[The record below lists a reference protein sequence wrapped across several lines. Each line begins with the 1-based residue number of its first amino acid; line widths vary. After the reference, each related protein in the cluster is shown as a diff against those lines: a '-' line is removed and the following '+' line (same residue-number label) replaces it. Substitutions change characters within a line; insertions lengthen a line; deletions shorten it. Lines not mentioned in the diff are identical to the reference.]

1 MRRNKH
7 VVDHFLGYVRAI
19 CLLLLSG
26 YSLGVVAKPTL
37 PAIALDNADDTSEL
51 RSLHASGE
59 LSTRASIALDSGKVV
74 YLELSYIQP
83 FAADRRVLLDGKPID
98 PSLYETERRYYRG
111 SVFGDPESYAFL
123 SVEPSGEGSLYIDYA
138 NNQYKGT
145 ISEQGSQLTL
155 GLKDSASAIA
165 WDSPPKTDAVHVP
178 GLEPPSG
185 PTQSQRVAPR
195 LGVGAGGAESV
206 PAAAGWYGPY
216 RLTVPAGQS
225 YASVINR
232 GPGVANVYIVPKG
245 VNPLDPN
252 SCDHQQCFIENPKA
266 GDYDVWVYKF
276 EGEKGAPDLPTT
288 VNFGFAGS
296 SPKSQEKKLP
306 RAGNELWGATIAF
319 EIDHQFFSQKFSDSA
334 EAVDA
339 YLAEL
344 VSYMNVTYEE
354 EINTRLL
361 IGDVILYTSSN
372 NPYSSSDPG
381 SRLSEMKSYWP
392 QNYDSVERA
401 LAASLML
408 GMSGMAYVNVLC
420 NDSQGYSSSGV
431 TGVASADAAHLNQ
444 DTLMVAHEL
453 GHNFGSDH
461 THCYGNI
468 GGNENPVDACRSGE
482 SGSPFGGN
490 TCFSGTQS
498 LPGVDSL
505 TGGTPG
511 AQNGT
516 IMSYCH
522 LLEGNIHNTKRT
534 FGANTN
540 FGIEPQRVSNR
551 MASLTDAVGAASP
564 QCLSLITISTDGE
577 PGRPTGVSAEAGDG
591 QATISWTAPSYE
603 GDSAITGYTVT
614 ASPDGNTC
622 TTTDETSCT
631 VTGLTN
637 CTAYTFTVTATNSFG
652 TGSSS
657 GASSAVRPQGE
668 TPCEEPEDPPGEEEP
683 PADPVE
689 LTSGVAVTG
698 LSGARQEDL
707 YFYIDVPEGASTLT
721 VELSVDSG
729 DPDLYVDTTNPPP
742 TSGPLCKSSGGAG
755 RDELCTIDSPAEDR
769 YFIRVKGFREFSG
782 ATLMA
787 TAGDPPD
794 EEPTAALSPAS
805 QTVSGTVGSPIT
817 ATTAFTATNF
827 TGEVVYSLDSSLPPG
842 LSLATDTG
850 VISGTPTEAQ
860 SAATY
865 TVTGEDQSGN
875 SATAT
880 VSITVA
886 ALPDEEEPPAD
897 PVALTSGV
905 AVTGLSGEKEGDL
918 YFYIDVP
925 DGIAMLKVELSVG
938 SGDPDLYV
946 DTSNP
951 PPLEGSLCRSWN
963 NAGTDELCT
972 IDSPAEGRYFVRVRG
987 YDAFSDSTL
996 IATLEEPSAPDAP
1009 TITRTDSGDGEIY
1022 LYVTVSDDG
1031 GSTITG
1037 YTASCTD
1044 GTTTFT
1050 GTGTESPIT
1059 VGGLTN
1065 YTEYSCT
1072 VTATNDIGTSAASVV
1087 VMATAGE
1094 RPGAPSITSI
1104 TSGDGSLEVAFSAGK
1119 GGAADDYTLTCI
1131 DQTGSRLSGRSGM
1144 MPAQFSPHYIDDKPV
1159 LSGTTTFP
1167 TAMAFHQSEEF
1178 REGSL
1183 RCGTD
1188 AHEQFLGSQK
1198 RYEIDQRVAD
1208 CTNELT
1214 NIDLEYDPV
1223 VGRTIVIP
1231 VYFHIIHKTDG
1242 TGYVSRKRVDEQMAV
1257 LNEDFGGTSFN
1268 GDSGYNTTIQFE
1280 LVAVDYVENDEWYAA
1295 TYENTE
1301 FRSALA
1307 QSPDRYLN
1315 IYTQNPT
1322 ANGQVLLGYAT
1333 LPAGSAGTSTDGVV
1347 MKHETIG
1354 GRNNGYG
1361 AYNHGRTLAHE
1372 VGHYLGL
1379 FHTFQGEVCDNTYT
1393 TQDLIIDTPPQSA
1406 ADTGTE
1412 ASSTCGVTSAIEN
1425 YMNYSQDSALNTFT
1439 VEQTN
1444 RMICSQTSYRPE
1456 AYRFET
1462 RPVFTASG
1470 ASSPLTVT
1478 GLTNGNTYSCSMVAS
1493 NSLGSSATSAAVDAI
1508 ADGTAR
1514 AALSPASQTVDGSV
1528 GSAITPTTAY
1538 TATNFTGDVV
1548 YSIDNSLPAGLSLDT
1563 ATGVISGTPTESKSA
1578 TTYTVTGED
1587 QSGNSASATVSI
1599 TVAALDSDGDGVDDA
1614 SDPFPNDPN
1623 ESVDTDGDGIGNNAD
1638 TDDDGDG
1645 VPDVD
1650 DVFPLDASES
1660 LDTDGDGI
1668 GNNADTDD
1676 DGDGVSDDEDAF
1688 PLDNSEWVDTDADG
1702 VGNNADNDDD
1712 NDGVLDSVDFYPL
1725 DASKTNE
1732 QLLDIDGNNEVD
1744 ALTDGLL
1751 ILRYVFGLRGSVLI
1765 AGVVAQDATRTSAE
1779 DIEAYLGALIP
1790 TL

>member
-1 MRRNKH
+1 MRSSQH
-7 VVDHFLGYVRAI
+7 VLERFLGYVTALCI
-19 CLLLLSG
+19 VLLSG
-26 YSLGVVAKPTL
+26 YSSVVAAQRISSEIT
-37 PAIALDNADDTSEL
+37 LDNVGDISEL
-51 RSLHASGE
+51 RRLHASGE
-59 LSTRASIALDSGKVV
+59 FSTRASIALDSGKLV

-83 FAADRRVLLDGKPID
+83 FAAGRRVLLDGKPID
-98 PSLYETERRYYRG
+98 PSLYETDRRYYRG

-138 NNQYKGT
+138 DSQYKGT
-145 ISEQGSQLTL
+145 ISEQGSRLTL
-155 GLKDSASAIA
+155 GQKDSAAAITA
-165 WDSPPKTDAVHVP
+165 GSPPKTDAVHVP

-185 PTQSQRVAPR
+185 PAQSQRVAPR
-195 LGVGAGGAESV
+195 LGAGAGGAKSV

-276 EGEKGAPDLPTT
+276 EGEKGTPDLPTT

-296 SPKSQEKKLP
+296 SPKGQGNNLA
-306 RAGNELWGATIAF
+306 RAGNELWGATLAF
-319 EIDHQFFSQKFSDSA
+319 EIDHKLFSQAFSDSA
-334 EAVDA
+334 EAVDT

-372 NPYSSSDPG
+372 NPYASSDPG

-392 QNYDSVERA
+392 QNYDSIERA
-401 LAASLML
+401 LVVGLMQ
-408 GMSGMAYVNVLC
+408 GMSGMAYVNALC
-420 NDSQGYSSSGV
+420 NDSQGYSASGV
-431 TGVASADAAHLNQ
+431 TGVASADGAHLNQ
-444 DTLMVAHEL
+444 DTLIVAHEL

-461 THCYGNI
+461 THCYGNLE
-468 GGNENPVDACRSGE
+468 GNENPVDGCFSGE
-482 SGSPFGGN
+482 SGNAWVGN
-490 TCFSGTQS
+490 TCFSGEAG
-498 LPGVDSL
+498 LPGVGSL
-505 TGGTPG
+505 SGGTAG

-522 LLEGNIHNTKRT
+522 ILPGNVQNTKRT

-540 FGIEPQRVSNR
+540 FGIEPHRVPNR
-551 MASLTDAVGAASP
+551 MARLTDAAGAASP

-577 PGRPTGVSAEAGDG
+577 PGRPTGVSAEAGDE
-591 QATISWTAPSYE
+591 QATISWTAPGYE

-622 TTTDETSCT
+622 TTTGETSCT

-637 CTAYTFTVTATNSFG
+637 CTAYTFTVTATNSLG
-652 TGSSS
+652 TSSPS
-657 GASSAVRPQGE
+657 GASSAIRPEGE
-668 TPCEEPEDPPGEEEP
+668 SPCEDPPEEEPPEEEP

-698 LSGARQEDL
+698 LSGARQQDL
-707 YFYIDVPEGASTLT
+707 YFYIDVPNDAPTLS
-721 VELSVDSG
+721 VELRVDSG
-729 DPDLYVDTTNPPP
+729 DPDLYVDTRNPPP
-742 TSGPLCKSSGGAG
+742 TSGPLCKSSEGAG
-755 RDELCTIDSPAEDR
+755 KDELCTIDSPAEDR

-782 ATLMA
+782 ATLIATVGDPSEEEPPEEEPPEEEPPAEPVALTSGVEVTGLSGEKDEDLYFYIDVPDGVAMLTVELTVGNGDPDLYVDTSNPPPLEGFLCRSWNDAGTDELCNIDSPAEGRYYVRVRGYDAFSDTTLVA
-787 TAGDPPD
+787 TAGESSE
-794 EEPTAALSPAS
+794 EEPP
-805 QTVSGTVGSPIT
+805 
-817 ATTAFTATNF
+817 
-827 TGEVVYSLDSSLPPG
+827 EEEPP
-842 LSLATDTG
+842 
-850 VISGTPTEAQ
+850 
-860 SAATY
+860 
-865 TVTGEDQSGN
+865 
-875 SATAT
+875 
-880 VSITVA
+880 
-886 ALPDEEEPPAD
+886 EEEPPAD

-905 AVTGLSGEKEGDL
+905 AVTGLSGEKEEDL

-925 DGIAMLKVELSVG
+925 DGIATLKVELSVG

-972 IDSPAEGRYFVRVRG
+972 IDSPAEGRYFVRVSG
-987 YDAFSDSTL
+987 YDVFSDATL
-996 IATLEEPSAPDAP
+996 IATLEEPSAPGAP
-1009 TITRTDSGDGEIY
+1009 IITRTDSGDGEIY

-1087 VMATAGE
+1087 VTATAGE

-1119 GGAADDYTLTCI
+1119 GGAAEDYTLTCI
-1131 DQTGSRLSGRSGM
+1131 DQTGSRLSGRSGK

-1159 LSGTTTFP
+1159 LSGTKTFP

-1188 AHEQFLGSQK
+1188 AHELFLGSQQ

-1231 VYFHIIHKTDG
+1231 VYFHVIHKTDG
-1242 TGYVSRKRVDEQMAV
+1242 TGYVSLERIDDQMAV

-1280 LVAVDYVENDEWYAA
+1280 LVAADYVENDEWYAV

-1301 FRSALA
+1301 FKSALA

-1315 IYTQNPT
+1315 IYTKDAQT
-1322 ANGQVLLGYAT
+1322 ANGQSLLGYAT
-1333 LPAGSAGTSTDGVV
+1333 LPQGSAGTSTDGVV

-1379 FHTFQGEVCDNTYT
+1379 LHTFQDEVCDNTYT

-1412 ASSTCGVTSAIEN
+1412 ASSTCGVPSAIEN
-1425 YMNYSQDSALNTFT
+1425 YMNYSQDAALNTFT

-1470 ASSPLTVT
+1470 ATSPLTVT

-1493 NSLGSSATSAAVDAI
+1493 NSVGHSAASAAVNAVPG
-1508 ADGTAR
+1508 GTAP
-1514 AALSPASQTVDGSV
+1514 AVLSPASQMVEGIVGSV
-1528 GSAITPTTAY
+1528 ITPTTAY

-1548 YSIDNSLPAGLSLDT
+1548 YSVDSSLPAGLSLDT

-1578 TTYTVTGED
+1578 TTYTVTAED
-1587 QSGNSASATVSI
+1587 QSGNSATATVSI
-1599 TVAALDSDGDGVDDA
+1599 TVAALPATTVPSAPTITRTNYGDGEIYLFFTVSNDGGSAITGYTA
-1614 SDPFPNDPN
+1614 SC
-1623 ESVDTDGDGIGNNAD
+1623 TDGSATFTGTSTDSPITITGLTNGTAYNCTVTATNDIG
-1638 TDDDGDG
+1638 
-1645 VPDVD
+1645 
-1650 DVFPLDASES
+1650 
-1660 LDTDGDGI
+1660 
-1668 GNNADTDD
+1668 
-1676 DGDGVSDDEDAF
+1676 
-1688 PLDNSEWVDTDADG
+1688 
-1702 VGNNADNDDD
+1702 
-1712 NDGVLDSVDFYPL
+1712 
-1725 DASKTNE
+1725 
-1732 QLLDIDGNNEVD
+1732 
-1744 ALTDGLL
+1744 
-1751 ILRYVFGLRGSVLI
+1751 
-1765 AGVVAQDATRTSAE
+1765 TSADSSPTSSIRPE
-1779 DIEAYLGALIP
+1779 EAASGLPIWMLYIATQP
-1790 TL
+1790 KAP

>member
-1 MRRNKH
+1 
-7 VVDHFLGYVRAI
+7 
-19 CLLLLSG
+19 
-26 YSLGVVAKPTL
+26 
-37 PAIALDNADDTSEL
+37 
-51 RSLHASGE
+51 
-59 LSTRASIALDSGKVV
+59 
-74 YLELSYIQP
+74 
-83 FAADRRVLLDGKPID
+83 
-98 PSLYETERRYYRG
+98 
-111 SVFGDPESYAFL
+111 
-123 SVEPSGEGSLYIDYA
+123 
-138 NNQYKGT
+138 
-145 ISEQGSQLTL
+145 
-155 GLKDSASAIA
+155 
-165 WDSPPKTDAVHVP
+165 
-178 GLEPPSG
+178 
-185 PTQSQRVAPR
+185 
-195 LGVGAGGAESV
+195 
-206 PAAAGWYGPY
+206 
-216 RLTVPAGQS
+216 
-225 YASVINR
+225 
-232 GPGVANVYIVPKG
+232 VPKG
-245 VNPLDPN
+245 ANPLDPN
-252 SCDHQQCFIENPKA
+252 SCDHQQCFIENPEA

-276 EGEKGAPDLPTT
+276 GEEMGTPDLPAS
-288 VNFGFAGS
+288 VNFGFTAS
-296 SPKSQEKKLP
+296 SPESRGSNP
-306 RAGNELWGATIAF
+306 ARAGNELWGATIAF

-334 EAVDA
+334 AAVDT

-344 VSYMNVTYEE
+344 VTYMNVTYEA

-381 SRLSEMKSYWP
+381 SRLSEMMNYWP

-498 LPGVDSL
+498 LPGVNSL

-622 TTTDETSCT
+622 TTTGETSCT

-637 CTAYTFTVTATNSFG
+637 CTAYTFTVTATNSSG

-668 TPCEEPEDPPGEEEP
+668 TPCEEPEDPPGEEPPEEP

-707 YFYIDVPEGASTLT
+707 YFYIDVPQGAATLT

-729 DPDLYVDTTNPPP
+729 DPDLYVDTRNPPP

-769 YFIRVKGFREFSG
+769 YYVRVKGFREFSG
-782 ATLMA
+782 ATLIA
-787 TAGDPPD
+787 TAGDPPE
-794 EEPTAALSPAS
+794 EEPP
-805 QTVSGTVGSPIT
+805 
-817 ATTAFTATNF
+817 
-827 TGEVVYSLDSSLPPG
+827 EEEPP
-842 LSLATDTG
+842 
-850 VISGTPTEAQ
+850 
-860 SAATY
+860 
-865 TVTGEDQSGN
+865 
-875 SATAT
+875 
-880 VSITVA
+880 
-886 ALPDEEEPPAD
+886 EEEPPAD

-905 AVTGLSGEKEGDL
+905 AVTGLSGEKDEDQ

-925 DGIAMLKVELSVG
+925 DGIATLKVELSVG

-963 NAGTDELCT
+963 GAGTDELCT
-972 IDSPAEGRYFVRVRG
+972 IDSPAEGRYFVRVSG
-987 YDAFSDSTL
+987 YDAFSDANL
-996 IATLEEPSAPDAP
+996 IATLEEPSPPDAP
-1009 TITRTDSGDGEIY
+1009 TITRTESGDGEIY

-1031 GSTITG
+1031 GPTITG

-1087 VMATAGE
+1087 VTATAGE
-1094 RPGAPSITSI
+1094 RPGPPSITSI

-1131 DQTGSRLSGRSGM
+1131 DQTGSRLSGRFGK

-1159 LSGTTTFP
+1159 LSGTQTFP

-1178 REGSL
+1178 RDGSL

-1188 AHEQFLGSQK
+1188 AHELFLGSQQ

-1242 TGYVSRKRVDEQMAV
+1242 TGYVSRERVDEQMAV

-1268 GDSGYNTTIQFE
+1268 GASGYNTTIQFE

-1295 TYENTE
+1295 DYENSE

-1322 ANGQVLLGYAT
+1322 ANGQALLGYAT

-1361 AYNHGRTLAHE
+1361 AYDHGRTLAHE
-1372 VGHYLGL
+1372 AGHYLGL

-1412 ASSTCGVTSAIEN
+1412 ASSACGVPSAIEN

-1444 RMICSQTSYRPE
+1444 RMICSHTSYRPE
-1456 AYRFET
+1456 AYRYET
-1462 RPVFTASG
+1462 RPMFTASG

-1493 NSLGSSATSAAVDAI
+1493 NSAGSSDASTAVDAI
-1508 ADGTAR
+1508 VDGTAV
-1514 AALSPASQTVDGSV
+1514 ALSPASQTVDGSV

-1587 QSGNSASATVSI
+1587 QSGNSATATVSI

-1614 SDPFPNDPN
+1614 SDAFPNDPN

-1668 GNNADTDD
+1668 GNNADTDG
-1676 DGDGVSDDEDAF
+1676 DGDGVPDVDDAF
-1688 PLDNSEWVDTDADG
+1688 PLDSSESLDTDSDG
-1702 VGNNADNDDD
+1702 IGNNADTDDD
-1712 NDGVLDSVDFYPL
+1712 NDGVLDVSDAFPL
-1725 DASKTNE
+1725 DASESIDTDSDGIGNNADTDDDGDSVLDVNDAFPLDASE
-1732 QLLDIDGNNEVD
+1732 SLDTDGDGIGNNTDTDDDGDGISDGDDPFPLDASETLDTDSDGIGNNTDTDDDGDGVLDVNDPFPLDASATYELLLDIDGNNEVD

-1751 ILRYVFGLRGSVLI
+1751 FLRYVFGLRGSALI
-1765 AGVVAQDATRTSAE
+1765 AGVVAQDATRASAE
-1779 DIEAYLGALIP
+1779 DIETYLGALIP

>member
-1 MRRNKH
+1 VRRNKH

-59 LSTRASIALDSGKVV
+59 LSTRASIELDSGKVV
-74 YLELSYIQP
+74 YFDLSYIQP

-123 SVEPSGEGSLYIDYA
+123 SVEPSGEGSLYIYYA

-165 WDSPPKTDAVHVP
+165 WGSPPETDAVHVP

-195 LGVGAGGAESV
+195 LGAGAGGAESV

-245 VNPLDPN
+245 ANPLDPN

-296 SPKSQEKKLP
+296 SPTSQGKKLP

-319 EIDHQFFSQKFSDSA
+319 EIDHQFFSQTFSESA

-381 SRLSEMKSYWP
+381 SRLSEMMNYWP

-498 LPGVDSL
+498 LPGVNSL

-622 TTTDETSCT
+622 TTTGETSCT

-637 CTAYTFTVTATNSFG
+637 CTAYTFTVTATNSSG

-668 TPCEEPEDPPGEEEP
+668 TPCEEPEDPPGEEPPEEP

-707 YFYIDVPEGASTLT
+707 YFYIDVPQGAATLT

-729 DPDLYVDTTNPPP
+729 DPDLYVDTRNPPP

-769 YFIRVKGFREFSG
+769 YYVRVKGFREFSG
-782 ATLMA
+782 ATLIA
-787 TAGDPPD
+787 TAGDPPE
-794 EEPTAALSPAS
+794 EEPP
-805 QTVSGTVGSPIT
+805 
-817 ATTAFTATNF
+817 
-827 TGEVVYSLDSSLPPG
+827 EEEPPEEE
-842 LSLATDTG
+842 
-850 VISGTPTEAQ
+850 P
-860 SAATY
+860 
-865 TVTGEDQSGN
+865 
-875 SATAT
+875 
-880 VSITVA
+880 
-886 ALPDEEEPPAD
+886 PEEEPPAD

-905 AVTGLSGEKEGDL
+905 AVTGLSGEKDEDQ

-925 DGIAMLKVELSVG
+925 DGIATLKVELSVG

-963 NAGTDELCT
+963 GAGTDELCT
-972 IDSPAEGRYFVRVRG
+972 IDSPAEGRYFVRVSG
-987 YDAFSDSTL
+987 YDAFSDANL
-996 IATLEEPSAPDAP
+996 IATLEEPSPPDAP
-1009 TITRTDSGDGEIY
+1009 TITRTESGDGEIY

-1031 GSTITG
+1031 GPTITG

-1087 VMATAGE
+1087 VTATAGE
-1094 RPGAPSITSI
+1094 RPGPPSITSI

-1131 DQTGSRLSGRSGM
+1131 DQTGSRLSGRFGK

-1159 LSGTTTFP
+1159 LSGTQTFP

-1178 REGSL
+1178 RDGSL

-1188 AHEQFLGSQK
+1188 AHELFLGSQQ

-1242 TGYVSRKRVDEQMAV
+1242 TGYVSRERVDEQMAV

-1268 GDSGYNTTIQFE
+1268 GASGYNTTIQFE

-1295 TYENTE
+1295 DYENSE

-1322 ANGQVLLGYAT
+1322 ANGQALLGYAT

-1361 AYNHGRTLAHE
+1361 AYDHGRTLAHE
-1372 VGHYLGL
+1372 AGHYLGL
-1379 FHTFQGEVCDNTYT
+1379 FHTFQGEVCDN
-1393 TQDLIIDTPPQSA
+1393 
-1406 ADTGTE
+1406 
-1412 ASSTCGVTSAIEN
+1412 
-1425 YMNYSQDSALNTFT
+1425 
-1439 VEQTN
+1439 
-1444 RMICSQTSYRPE
+1444 
-1456 AYRFET
+1456 
-1462 RPVFTASG
+1462 
-1470 ASSPLTVT
+1470 
-1478 GLTNGNTYSCSMVAS
+1478 
-1493 NSLGSSATSAAVDAI
+1493 
-1508 ADGTAR
+1508 
-1514 AALSPASQTVDGSV
+1514 ALSPASQTVNGTV
-1528 GSAITPTTAY
+1528 GSAITATTAY

-1548 YSIDNSLPAGLSLDT
+1548 YSLDSRLPPGLSLDT
-1563 ATGVISGTPTESKSA
+1563 DTGVISGTPTEAQSA

-1587 QSGNSASATVSI
+1587 RSNSATATVSI
-1599 TVAALDSDGDGVDDA
+1599 TVAADA
-1614 SDPFPNDPN
+1614 S
-1623 ESVDTDGDGIGNNAD
+1623 ESIDTDSDGIGNNAD
-1638 TDDDGDG
+1638 TDDDGDS
-1645 VPDVD
+1645 VLDVND
-1650 DVFPLDASES
+1650 AFPLDASES

-1668 GNNADTDD
+1668 GNNTDTDDDGDGISDGDDPFPLDASETLDTDSDGIGNNTDTDD
-1676 DGDGVSDDEDAF
+1676 DGDGV
-1688 PLDNSEWVDTDADG
+1688 LDV
-1702 VGNNADNDDD
+1702 NDP
-1712 NDGVLDSVDFYPL
+1712 FPL
-1725 DASKTNE
+1725 DASATYE
-1732 QLLDIDGNNEVD
+1732 LLLDIDGNNEVD

-1751 ILRYVFGLRGSVLI
+1751 FLRYVFGLRGSALI
-1765 AGVVAQDATRTSAE
+1765 AGVVAQDATRASAE
-1779 DIEAYLGALIP
+1779 DIETYLGALIP

>member
-1 MRRNKH
+1 
-7 VVDHFLGYVRAI
+7 V
-19 CLLLLSG
+19 
-26 YSLGVVAKPTL
+26 
-37 PAIALDNADDTSEL
+37 
-51 RSLHASGE
+51 
-59 LSTRASIALDSGKVV
+59 
-74 YLELSYIQP
+74 
-83 FAADRRVLLDGKPID
+83 
-98 PSLYETERRYYRG
+98 
-111 SVFGDPESYAFL
+111 
-123 SVEPSGEGSLYIDYA
+123 
-138 NNQYKGT
+138 
-145 ISEQGSQLTL
+145 
-155 GLKDSASAIA
+155 
-165 WDSPPKTDAVHVP
+165 
-178 GLEPPSG
+178 
-185 PTQSQRVAPR
+185 
-195 LGVGAGGAESV
+195 
-206 PAAAGWYGPY
+206 
-216 RLTVPAGQS
+216 
-225 YASVINR
+225 
-232 GPGVANVYIVPKG
+232 
-245 VNPLDPN
+245 
-252 SCDHQQCFIENPKA
+252 
-266 GDYDVWVYKF
+266 
-276 EGEKGAPDLPTT
+276 
-288 VNFGFAGS
+288 
-296 SPKSQEKKLP
+296 
-306 RAGNELWGATIAF
+306 
-319 EIDHQFFSQKFSDSA
+319 
-334 EAVDA
+334 
-339 YLAEL
+339 
-344 VSYMNVTYEE
+344 
-354 EINTRLL
+354 
-361 IGDVILYTSSN
+361 
-372 NPYSSSDPG
+372 
-381 SRLSEMKSYWP
+381 
-392 QNYDSVERA
+392 
-401 LAASLML
+401 
-408 GMSGMAYVNVLC
+408 
-420 NDSQGYSSSGV
+420 
-431 TGVASADAAHLNQ
+431 
-444 DTLMVAHEL
+444 
-453 GHNFGSDH
+453 
-461 THCYGNI
+461 
-468 GGNENPVDACRSGE
+468 
-482 SGSPFGGN
+482 
-490 TCFSGTQS
+490 
-498 LPGVDSL
+498 
-505 TGGTPG
+505 
-511 AQNGT
+511 
-516 IMSYCH
+516 
-522 LLEGNIHNTKRT
+522 
-534 FGANTN
+534 
-540 FGIEPQRVSNR
+540 
-551 MASLTDAVGAASP
+551 
-564 QCLSLITISTDGE
+564 
-577 PGRPTGVSAEAGDG
+577 
-591 QATISWTAPSYE
+591 
-603 GDSAITGYTVT
+603 
-614 ASPDGNTC
+614 
-622 TTTDETSCT
+622 
-631 VTGLTN
+631 
-637 CTAYTFTVTATNSFG
+637 
-652 TGSSS
+652 
-657 GASSAVRPQGE
+657 
-668 TPCEEPEDPPGEEEP
+668 
-683 PADPVE
+683 
-689 LTSGVAVTG
+689 
-698 LSGARQEDL
+698 
-707 YFYIDVPEGASTLT
+707 
-721 VELSVDSG
+721 
-729 DPDLYVDTTNPPP
+729 
-742 TSGPLCKSSGGAG
+742 
-755 RDELCTIDSPAEDR
+755 
-769 YFIRVKGFREFSG
+769 RVKGFREFSG
-782 ATLMA
+782 ATLIA
-787 TAGDPPD
+787 TAGDPPE
-794 EEPTAALSPAS
+794 EEPP
-805 QTVSGTVGSPIT
+805 
-817 ATTAFTATNF
+817 
-827 TGEVVYSLDSSLPPG
+827 EEEPPEEE
-842 LSLATDTG
+842 
-850 VISGTPTEAQ
+850 P
-860 SAATY
+860 
-865 TVTGEDQSGN
+865 
-875 SATAT
+875 
-880 VSITVA
+880 
-886 ALPDEEEPPAD
+886 PEEEPPAD

-905 AVTGLSGEKEGDL
+905 AVTGLSGEKDEDQ

-925 DGIAMLKVELSVG
+925 DGIATLKVELSVG

-1031 GSTITG
+1031 GPTITG

-1050 GTGTESPIT
+1050 GTGKESPIT

-1087 VMATAGE
+1087 VTATAGE
-1094 RPGAPSITSI
+1094 RPGPPSITSI

-1131 DQTGSRLSGRSGM
+1131 DQTGSRLSGRFGK

-1159 LSGTTTFP
+1159 LSGTQTFP

-1178 REGSL
+1178 RDGSL

-1188 AHEQFLGSQK
+1188 AHELFLGSQQ

-1242 TGYVSRKRVDEQMAV
+1242 TGYVSRERVDEQMAV

-1268 GDSGYNTTIQFE
+1268 GASGYNTTIQFE

-1295 TYENTE
+1295 DYENSE

-1322 ANGQVLLGYAT
+1322 ANGQALLGYAT

-1361 AYNHGRTLAHE
+1361 AYDHGRTLAHE
-1372 VGHYLGL
+1372 AGHYLGL

-1412 ASSTCGVTSAIEN
+1412 ASSACGVPSAIEN

-1444 RMICSQTSYRPE
+1444 RMICSHTSYRPE
-1456 AYRFET
+1456 AYRYET
-1462 RPVFTASG
+1462 RPMFTASG

-1493 NSLGSSATSAAVDAI
+1493 NSAGSSDASTAVDAI
-1508 ADGTAR
+1508 VDGTAV
-1514 AALSPASQTVDGSV
+1514 ALSPASQTVDGSV

-1587 QSGNSASATVSI
+1587 QSGNSATATVSI

-1614 SDPFPNDPN
+1614 SDAFPNDPN

-1676 DGDGVSDDEDAF
+1676 DGDGVPDVDDAF
-1688 PLDNSEWVDTDADG
+1688 PLDSSESLDTDSDG
-1702 VGNNADNDDD
+1702 IGNNADTDDD
-1712 NDGVLDSVDFYPL
+1712 NDGVLDVSDAFPL
-1725 DASKTNE
+1725 DASESIDTDSDGIGNNADTDDDGDSVLDVNDAFPLDASE
-1732 QLLDIDGNNEVD
+1732 SLDTDGDGIGNNTDTDDDGDGISDGDDPFPLDASETLDTDSDGIGNNTDTDDDGDGVLDVNDPFPLDASATYELLLDIDGNNEVD

-1751 ILRYVFGLRGSVLI
+1751 FLRYVFGLRGSALI
-1765 AGVVAQDATRTSAE
+1765 AGVVAQDATRASAE
-1779 DIEAYLGALIP
+1779 DIETYLGALIP